1 MTTHHVVLVPG
12 LFGFAKLGGLD
23 YFMHVEE
30 ALASRFL
37 AQGERCEFVLVP
49 SPPTGSIVYRTGVL
63 LDSIERHAGDDH
75 GPIHLVGHSTGGLDV
90 RLLASPTAWPD
101 LPTWFDRVETV
112 TTMSTPHYG
121 TPLTYFLTT
130 MAGTRLLEALSLM
143 TYLTLKAGGPPLTVL
158 APIVSALGR
167 VDRWFGGEAG
177 NLERST
183 ELLLRFI
190 DVDGQSEVRDWFEG
204 IHNDQGAII
213 QLTPES
219 MDIFNAGVEDNAD
232 LRYGC
237 VVTRAPAPVPI
248 RVAPKLRSPVS
259 ALSAAVFSSLYVW
272 AGRTSKIYPPP
283 SPSPEARLA
292 IEDAIG
298 KHLDNSLS
306 DGLVPTTSMIWGEVL
321 WAGIADHLDV
331 LGHFSG
337 DSGSEHTDWIV
348 SGADF
353 AESDFEAVMD
363 AIANHQ
369 LGGRPTPSE
378 MPPY

>member
-1 MTTHHVVLVPG
+1 
-12 LFGFAKLGGLD
+12 
-23 YFMHVEE
+23 
-30 ALASRFL
+30 
-37 AQGERCEFVLVP
+37 
-49 SPPTGSIVYRTGVL
+49 
-63 LDSIERHAGDDH
+63 
-75 GPIHLVGHSTGGLDV
+75 
-90 RLLASPTAWPD
+90 
-101 LPTWFDRVETV
+101 
-112 TTMSTPHYG
+112 
-121 TPLTYFLTT
+121 
-130 MAGTRLLEALSLM
+130 
-143 TYLTLKAGGPPLTVL
+143 VL

-190 DVDGQSEVRDWFEG
+190 DVEGQSEVREWFEG

-237 VVTRAPAPVPI
+237 VVARAPAPVPI
-248 RVAPKLRSPVS
+248 RVAPKLRSPVN

-272 AGRTSKIYPPP
+272 AGRTSRIYPPP

-292 IEDAIG
+292 IEEAIG

-306 DGLVPTTSMIWGEVL
+306 DGLVPTASMIWGEVL

-337 DSGSEHTDWIV
+337 ESGSEHTDWIV